1 MPDSRRLHTEA
12 KLCNGSGQP
21 AVISAYLVLSSMK
34 ASTPKI
40 DWPRTVQQMAADKAR
55 LEAAIRGSAP
65 ARQEVT
71 FAHPLAVPAK

>member
-1 MPDSRRLHTEA
+1 
-12 KLCNGSGQP
+12 
-21 AVISAYLVLSSMK
+21 MK

-40 DWPRTVQQMAADKAR
+40 DWTRAVQQMAADKAR
-55 LEAAIRGSAP
+55 LEAAIRGTEQ